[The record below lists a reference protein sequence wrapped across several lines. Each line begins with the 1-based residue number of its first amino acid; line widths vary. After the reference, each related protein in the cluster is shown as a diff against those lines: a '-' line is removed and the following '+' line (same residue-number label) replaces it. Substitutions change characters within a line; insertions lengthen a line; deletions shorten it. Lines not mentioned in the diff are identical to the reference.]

1 MQITGEDISRL
12 SQSYQAMQDFLNVLV
27 EQAEQSDNRWVA
39 AGGTPLWSVD
49 NATALESLRA
59 AVTAHQNELRENVF
73 VI

>member
-1 MQITGEDISRL
+1 MQITREDISRL

-39 AGGTPLWSVD
+39 AGGTTLWSVD